1 MHISKHNFKELEGL
15 IFILDDIY
23 LSQFALCSLSDSDL
37 EEYFDSFLF
46 QIRSDTDLFR
56 TIISELK
63 VLCDCVQGDVK
74 YHF

>member
-1 MHISKHNFKELEGL
+1 MYISVNNFDELKSL
-15 IFILDDIY
+15 IFTLDDIY

-37 EEYFDSFLF
+37 EEYFDSFLS